1 MRTKNA
7 LIMVDL
13 QNDFCQ
19 GGNLAVPGSEEIIPH
34 ANRLQEHFDLVIAT
48 QDWHPSNHTSF
59 ARNHPKYKVGDVVS
73 LGSMQQILWP
83 VHCIQE
89 SFGANFHPQLNINK
103 VAKVFHKGVD
113 SQIDSYS
120 AFFDN
125 AHLRST
131 GLKEYL
137 HNLGVENVYIMGLA
151 TDYCVKYST
160 LDAIYL
166 GFNVYVIADACR
178 GVDLKSGDVDQAFE
192 DMRRAGVEITCMRQ
206 IYEAKL

>member
-19 GGNLAVPGSEEIIPH
+19 GGSLAVPGSEEIIPY
-34 ANRLQEHFDLVIAT
+34 ANRLQDYFDLVIAT
-48 QDWHPSNHTSF
+48 QDWHPPNHTSF
-59 ARNHPKYKVGDVVS
+59 ASNHPSNKVGDVVS
-73 LGSMQQILWP
+73 VGNIQQILWP
-83 VHCIQE
+83 THCVQE
-89 SFGANFHPQLNINK
+89 SEGARFHTQLNLNK
-103 VAKVFHKGVD
+103 VAKVFHKGID

-137 HNLGVENVYIMGLA
+137 QNLGVENVYIMGLA

-166 GFNVYVIADACR
+166 GFNVFVIADACR
-178 GVDLKSGDVDQAFE
+178 GVDLKAGDVDQAFE